1 MTMMSVI
8 KTFVMMSGE
17 RYCLLVNAHSGLPF
31 FYPNLFITTQSR
43 NRSLSYS
50 SMEST
55 LSGISVL
62 LRFMQKRGENI
73 ETRFQKGEFFKG
85 YELDAL
91 RDFCQIKFRSQRT
104 KEESNGILNISG
116 LRDFDEKVSSQT
128 EYVRL
133 TVIAQYTKWLAEQ
146 QFVGSSKDR
155 LIVLQ
160 IGKMEKGLKAR
171 RPVKKNRNAVRDE
184 KGLDE
189 EQIALVFELFR
200 PDSELN
206 PFTDKSV
213 RIRNRLIFLMLY
225 HLGLRGG
232 ELLNIRIRDI
242 DFGKNQLVVVRRADE
257 KDDPRT
263 NQPLV
268 KTLDRRLPMKDTL
281 VQEIHHYILNGRKNI
296 PNSNKNDFLFVT
308 HKSGPTQGQ
317 PLSKSGYKKVIEI
330 VRTAS
335 PALFN
340 FTGHQLRHSWNEAFS
355 NQMDAMN
362 ESPNQEQQEKMRS
375 YLMGWKEGSGT
386 ATHYNKRFVRKKAN
400 EAALKLQE
408 GMVRVPV
415 GVTNGK

>member
-1 MTMMSVI
+1 VSV
-8 KTFVMMSGE
+8 
-17 RYCLLVNAHSGLPF
+17 
-31 FYPNLFITTQSR
+31 FIR
-43 NRSLSYS
+43 PLH
-50 SMEST
+50 
-55 LSGISVL
+55 SVL
-62 LRFMQKRGENI
+62 LRYLEERGEKI
-73 ETRFQKGEFFKG
+73 ENRFQKGDLFKEH
-85 YELDAL
+85 ELDAL
-91 RDFCQIKFRSQRT
+91 RDFCQIKFRAQT
-104 KEESNGILNISG
+104 AKKDSNGIFTLSE
-116 LRDFDEKVSSQT
+116 LREFDKKVSSQT

-133 TVIAQYTKWLAEQ
+133 TVIAQYIKWLAE
-146 QFVGSSKDR
+146 QFVGSSKDK
-155 LIVLQ
+155 LVVLQ

-171 RPVKKNRNAVRDE
+171 RPVKKNRNAEHNV

-189 EQIALVFELFR
+189 GQIALVFELFR

-206 PFTDKSV
+206 PFADESV

-225 HLGLRGG
+225 HLGIRGG

-242 DFGKNQLVVVRRADE
+242 DFGKNQLVIVRRADE

-263 NQPLV
+263 YQPLV

-296 PNSNKNDFLFVT
+296 PNSTKNDFLFVT
-308 HKSGPTQGQ
+308 HKFGPTQGQ
-317 PLSKSGYKKVIEI
+317 PFSKSGYQKVIDV

-340 FTGHQLRHSWNEAFS
+340 LTGHQLRHSWNEAFS

-362 ESPNQEQQEKMRS
+362 ESPSQEQQEKMRS

-386 ATHYNKRFVRKKAN
+386 ANHYNKRFVRKKAN

-408 GMVRVPV
+408 GMVRVPE
-415 GVTNGK
+415 GVSDEK

>member
-1 MTMMSVI
+1 MKSIV
-8 KTFVMMSGE
+8 KTFVMRSGE
-17 RYCLLVNAHSGLPF
+17 RYCLLVDDLSGLPL
-31 FYPNLFITTQSR
+31 FYPNLFITSQSR

-62 LRFMQKRGENI
+62 LRYMEERGEKI
-73 ETRFQKGEFFKG
+73 ENRFQKGELFKQH
-85 YELDAL
+85 ELDAL
-91 RDFCQIKFRSQRT
+91 RDFCQIKFSAQT
-104 KEESNGILNISG
+104 SKEDNNGIFTLSE
-116 LRDFDEKVSSQT
+116 LREFDGKVSSQT

-146 QFVGSSKDR
+146 FVGSSKDR
-155 LIVLQ
+155 LTVLQ
-160 IGKMEKGLKAR
+160 IDKMEKELKAR
-171 RPVKKNRNAVRDE
+171 RPVKKNRNAERDE

-206 PFTDKSV
+206 PFTDESV

-281 VQEIHHYILNGRKNI
+281 VKEIHHYILNGRKNI
-296 PNSNKNDFLFVT
+296 PNSTKNDFLFVT

-317 PLSKSGYKKVIEI
+317 PLSKSGYKKVIEV

-340 FTGHQLRHSWNEAFS
+340 LTGHQLRHSWNEAFS

-362 ESPNQEQQEKMRS
+362 ESPSQEQQEKMRS

-408 GMVRVPV
+408 GMVRVPE
-415 GVTNGK
+415 GVSNGK

>member
-1 MTMMSVI
+1 MR
-8 KTFVMMSGE
+8 SGE
-17 RYCLLVNAHSGLPF
+17 RYCLLVDDLSGLPL
-31 FYPNLFITTQSR
+31 FYPNLFITSQSR

-62 LRFMQKRGENI
+62 LRYMEERGEKI
-73 ETRFQKGEFFKG
+73 ENRFQKGELFKQH
-85 YELDAL
+85 ELDAL
-91 RDFCQIKFRSQRT
+91 RDFCQIKFSAQT
-104 KEESNGILNISG
+104 SKEDNNGIFTLSE
-116 LRDFDEKVSSQT
+116 LREFDGKVSSQT

-146 QFVGSSKDR
+146 FVGSSKDR
-155 LIVLQ
+155 LTVLQ
-160 IGKMEKGLKAR
+160 IDKMEKELKAR
-171 RPVKKNRNAVRDE
+171 RPVKKNRNAERDE

-206 PFTDKSV
+206 PFTDESV

-281 VQEIHHYILNGRKNI
+281 VKEIHHYILNGRKNI
-296 PNSNKNDFLFVT
+296 PNSTKNDFLFVT

-317 PLSKSGYKKVIEI
+317 PLSKSGYKKVIEV

-340 FTGHQLRHSWNEAFS
+340 LTGHQLRHSWNEAFS

-362 ESPNQEQQEKMRS
+362 ESPSQEQQEKMRS

-408 GMVRVPV
+408 GMVRVPE
-415 GVTNGK
+415 GVSNGK